1 LRLVKGGK
9 QKYGGMFKN
18 ELDGARRVNQLCQE
32 LGIPPQNPTINAI
45 PHQQYQAKEK
55 TSQYKGVYWHKNTRK
70 WCAFVYL
77 KGQTD
82 QKYCGGFDNELD
94 AAKKVNELCQT
105 FGIPLQNPGAVE
117 MQLQVSP
124 KNEKLSQ
131 YKGVTW
137 HKHRNKWNV
146 QLRVKGEKQ
155 KHGGSFKDELDAA
168 TRVNQL
174 CEKLGIPLQNPE
186 ISAIP
191 NQQYQAKEKTS
202 QYKGVYWHKK
212 RKKWRASV
220 YLKEQK
226 KYCGEF
232 DDELDAAK
240 KVNELCHTFGIP
252 LQNPG
257 VVEMPTQESPDDVF
271 QTIENPVISVG
282 ILKTDDDDT
291 NTKKRKH
298 EKKINDDDK
307 LPVER
312 NYFINDYLLK

>member
-1 LRLVKGGK
+1 VFKDELDALKKVNQLCEELEIPQKNPTISAITNHEYQKKEKISQYKGVTWNKNRKKWYVQLRLVKGGK

-18 ELDGARRVNQLCQE
+18 EVDGARRVNQLCQE

-45 PHQQYQAKEK
+45 PHQRYQAKEK

-105 FGIPLQNPGAVE
+105 F
-117 MQLQVSP
+117 
-124 KNEKLSQ
+124 
-131 YKGVTW
+131 
-137 HKHRNKWNV
+137 
-146 QLRVKGEKQ
+146 
-155 KHGGSFKDELDAA
+155 
-168 TRVNQL
+168 
-174 CEKLGIPLQNPE
+174 GIPLQNPE

-240 KVNELCHTFGIP
+240 KVNELCQTFGIP

-257 VVEMPTQESPDDVF
+257 VVEMPTQASPDDVF
-271 QTIENPVISVG
+271 QNIENPVISVG

-291 NTKKRKH
+291 NTMKRKH
-298 EKKINDDDK
+298 EKKFNDDDK

-312 NYFINDYLLK
+312 NYFFYDYLLK